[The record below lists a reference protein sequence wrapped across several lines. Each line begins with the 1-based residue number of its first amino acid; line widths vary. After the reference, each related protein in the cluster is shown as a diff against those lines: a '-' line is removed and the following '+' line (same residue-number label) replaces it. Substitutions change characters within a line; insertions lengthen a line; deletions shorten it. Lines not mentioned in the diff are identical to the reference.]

1 MIRACIATL
10 IVLTIPGAA
19 VARLL
24 GMKFRSLHTWAV
36 MPALSLATIFV
47 VAEITHV
54 TRLPFNALT
63 ACIAVAALAV
73 GAVVRARAEP
83 GAVVDDAP
91 ADSDDATNDAGL
103 PKEKS
108 ANAIAL
114 GLLGLGIGVGLLTWV
129 HGIDGHGLVPPSSDA
144 AYHGFFVARILDT
157 HSIDVAKIAVSD
169 PAGIHHLVSYYPLAL
184 HASGAVA
191 AQLTG
196 ADIGRVL
203 VAFTVLFA
211 AVVLPL
217 GMFVL
222 ARMLAP
228 DSPLVAGFTALAVP
242 AVALFPYAPIQFGDV
257 PIIVGM
263 ALVPVTVVFV
273 SLAIAN
279 GDHASRGAPGG
290 PWDGSLIAAGLT
302 MLTVVA
308 VHSSQLP
315 LVIAL
320 VALLAFERSVRA
332 RSARVLGQA
341 VLRGLLVSAVAV
353 VLFAPSLRSFASG
366 VSERS
371 GFDNTPTRALHDVI
385 GPVLRLDAGA
395 FGPLNTQ
402 QPSLAILAAVG
413 VVIWLLRRRF
423 AWVVGYGL
431 VLAIMLLAAVSD
443 GALSKA
449 LSLPWYRGPGR
460 IGWNRAFFVPFF
472 VGVAVACAV
481 TAVATLWKNRR
492 ASLVLTS
499 IAAVVVFGASIGYR
513 GYDTS
518 SALLRYSFS
527 HDALVTRESQAA
539 FAWLDRHVRSGDT
552 IVNDVNQLGITTDDS
567 VWMYAE
573 RGLLP
578 LFGFAQSTS
587 SGFAPPD
594 RAAQQDLRARWFLL
608 SHLPELGRNPRV
620 DQLARRYR
628 ARWVYADER
637 SLTIFRNTLNV
648 GELLRNSHLRLA
660 FHQGPVYVFALSS

>member
-1 MIRACIATL
+1 
-10 IVLTIPGAA
+10 
-19 VARLL
+19 
-24 GMKFRSLHTWAV
+24 
-36 MPALSLATIFV
+36 
-47 VAEITHV
+47 
-54 TRLPFNALT
+54 
-63 ACIAVAALAV
+63 
-73 GAVVRARAEP
+73 
-83 GAVVDDAP
+83 
-91 ADSDDATNDAGL
+91 
-103 PKEKS
+103 
-108 ANAIAL
+108 
-114 GLLGLGIGVGLLTWV
+114 
-129 HGIDGHGLVPPSSDA
+129 
-144 AYHGFFVARILDT
+144 
-157 HSIDVAKIAVSD
+157 
-169 PAGIHHLVSYYPLAL
+169 
-184 HASGAVA
+184 
-191 AQLTG
+191 
-196 ADIGRVL
+196 VL

-211 AVVLPL
+211 AVALPL

-228 DSPLVAGFTALAVP
+228 GSPLIAGFTALAVP
-242 AVALFPYAPIQFGDV
+242 SVALFPYAPIQFGDV

-263 ALVPVTVVFV
+263 ALVPVTIVFV
-273 SLAIAN
+273 TRAIAN
-279 GDHASRGAPGG
+279 GDHASG
-290 PWDGSLIAAGLT
+290 PRVGSLIAAGLA

-315 LVIAL
+315 LVIVL
-320 VALLAFERSVRA
+320 VALLALERSVRA

-341 VLRGLLVSAVAV
+341 ALRGLLVSAVTV

-385 GPVLRLDAGA
+385 GPMLRLDAGA
-395 FGPLNTQ
+395 FGPLHTQ
-402 QPSLAILAAVG
+402 QPALAILAAVG

-423 AWVVGYGL
+423 AWVAGYAL

-443 GALSKA
+443 GALSKT

-460 IGWNRAFFVPFF
+460 IGWNRSFFVPFF

-481 TAVATLWKNRR
+481 TAVATLWKNSR

-499 IAAVVVFGASIGYR
+499 VAAVVVFGASIGYR

-539 FAWLDRHVRSGDT
+539 FAWLDRHVRTGDT

-573 RGLLP
+573 RGLRP

-594 RAAQQDLRARWFLL
+594 PAAQRDLRARLFLL
-608 SHLPELGRNPRV
+608 GHLPELGRNLRV

-648 GELLRNSHLRLA
+648 GALLRNSHLRLA